1 MGVSHPYIG
10 TRIGRSNSQYRPLL
24 AIDLDDVLFDC
35 DDALRRIIHNE
46 FDGES
51 SYMQFVTKHPHL
63 KNDIFR
69 FLYGSYHCGCT
80 AIRGAFSTL
89 LQLASNYRMIVI
101 TGRSESKRKQTEEWL
116 DANFPKLFSAVYFTN
131 VFLGE
136 SEEVERKKS
145 DICTDAGVDVLID
158 DSIEEAVEVSSSG
171 IQVLLF
177 DRPWNR
183 SSIPTTVYRVKDWNH
198 VLNKLSNRGEPK

>member
-1 MGVSHPYIG
+1 MSCPC
-10 TRIGRSNSQYRPLL
+10 TDSRIDQPDSQCRPLL
-24 AIDLDDVLFDC
+24 AVDLDDVLFDC

-46 FDGES
+46 FDDES
-51 SYMQFVTKHPHL
+51 SYMQFVAKYPHL

-69 FLYGSYHCGCT
+69 FLYGSYHYECVTICG
-80 AIRGAFSTL
+80 AYSTL
-89 LQLASNYRMIVI
+89 LQLANNYRMIVI

-131 VFLGE
+131 AFLGKP
-136 SEEVERKKS
+136 EEVERKKS
-145 DICTDAGVDVLID
+145 DICIDVGVDVLID
-158 DSIEEAVEVSSSG
+158 DSVGEAIEVSSFG

-183 SSIPTTVYRVKDWNH
+183 LSIPTRVYRVKDWNR
-198 VLNKLSNRGEPK
+198 VLSKLSNRGESK